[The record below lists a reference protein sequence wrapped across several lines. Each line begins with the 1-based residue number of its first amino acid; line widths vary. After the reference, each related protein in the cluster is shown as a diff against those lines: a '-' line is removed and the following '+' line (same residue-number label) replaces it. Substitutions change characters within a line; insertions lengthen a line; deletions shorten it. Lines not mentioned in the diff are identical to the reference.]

1 MTYIIYDFETSGRS
15 ARFDQVLQA
24 GFIVYDHEF
33 TPINKINIK
42 SKLNID
48 VIPSIGALRVNK
60 LLIKDL
66 FNEKLSYYHM
76 ILEIEK
82 FLKDYDNSFFLG
94 FNSINFDEEFFRQ
107 ARWEHFLYPYL
118 TNTNGNF
125 RGDLFNFATMVHA
138 FRNKSINVGKNDDG
152 KLTFKLESLAYV
164 NSFNIKNS
172 HEAIADV
179 EATMKLMEL
188 LSSKNSDLFK
198 TFIENS
204 KTKNVQKKILEKK
217 IFTLHNYL
225 FNAHRV
231 YLVKSLINHPIYKN
245 QHIGFDLKY
254 DTHEIVDL
262 ERNELK
268 EIYMNKSFFRKI
280 KLNKQPSIL
289 EKSFARKFSPYSEMS
304 ESEIELKCKQLEK
317 SSFIE
322 NITRILEDEAIDKME
337 NQSQE
342 IGYEEDTIYS
352 KNLNFKDSCMM
363 INFHKEDWSEKW
375 SFAEKFIDPRLRF
388 FAAKH
393 LYRNS
398 PENLPKKIFLHLHEK
413 ISARLN
419 SMKKEMFTTI
429 PSAMEEADSL
439 SLEIEEKLTND
450 EENIKSQLEQYN
462 IYINFVN
469 DYYNDSSAKPLKFG
483 PDLSK
488 KLFS

>member
-24 GFIVYDHEF
+24 GFIVYDQSF

-66 FNEKLSYYHM
+66 FNEKFTYYEM
-76 ILEIEK
+76 ILEIEN
-82 FLKDYDNSFFLG
+82 FLKKFENAFFLG

-125 RGDLFNFATMVHA
+125 RGDLFNFATMIHA
-138 FRNKSINVGKNDDG
+138 FRNKSINVGKNENG
-152 KLTFKLESLAYV
+152 KLTFKLESLAQA

-188 LSSKNSDLFK
+188 LSKKNHDLFK
-198 TFIENS
+198 VFVENS
-204 KTKNVQKKILEKK
+204 RTKNVEKK
-217 IFTLHNYL
+217 ISEKKVFTLHNYL
-225 FNAHRV
+225 FRAHRI

-245 QHIGFDLKY
+245 QHLGFDLKY
-254 DTHEIVDL
+254 NSQEIVDL
-262 ERNELK
+262 EKNELK
-268 EIYMNKSFFRKI
+268 EVYLNKSFFRKI

-289 EKSFARKFSPYSEMS
+289 DKSFAKKSLPYSEIS
-304 ESEIELKCKQLEK
+304 ESEIDLKCKQLEK
-317 SSFIE
+317 RSFLE
-322 NITRILEDEAIDKME
+322 NLAQILEDEAIDKME

-342 IGYEEDTIYS
+342 IQHEEDTIYS

-363 INFHKEDWSEKW
+363 INFHKESWSKKW

-393 LYRNS
+393 LYRNA
-398 PENLPKKIFLHLHEK
+398 PDNLPRKIFLHLHEK
-413 ISARLN
+413 ISDRLN
-419 SMKKEMFTTI
+419 SMKKESFTTI

-439 SLEIEEKLTND
+439 SLEIEEKLANYD
-450 EENIKSQLEQYN
+450 EGIKNQLEQYN
-462 IYINFVN
+462 IYINLLN
-469 DYYNDSSAKPLKFG
+469 DYYNDSGARPMKFDS
-483 PDLSK
+483 DLSK